1 MGCPVHIWLPA
12 MAAMAP
18 FARVTRDR
26 VRSMWNRTPS
36 ERRPRTRTV
45 QRFAPVGA
53 ARPTMTAT
61 DADAS
66 D

>member
-12 MAAMAP
+12 IAAMAP

-26 VRSMWNRTPS
+26 VRSMWNRTSS
-36 ERRPRTRTV
+36 EPRTRTRIV

-53 ARPTMTAT
+53 ASPALTAT
-61 DADAS
+61 DVDAS